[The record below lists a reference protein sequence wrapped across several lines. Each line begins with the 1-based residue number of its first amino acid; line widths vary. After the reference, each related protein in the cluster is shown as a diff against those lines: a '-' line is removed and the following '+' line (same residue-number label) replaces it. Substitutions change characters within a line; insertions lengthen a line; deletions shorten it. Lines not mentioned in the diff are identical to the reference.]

1 MLDVIT
7 KKLVLYGGADMQI
20 EMRDIYKAF
29 GMNKVLEGVNF
40 TLLSGEVHAL
50 MGENGAGKS
59 TMMNILTG
67 LHKKDGG
74 SILIDGKEVMFHSPK
89 EAERAGIAFIHQEL
103 NIWPDMTVLENLF
116 IGREMTTLGVL
127 KTKEMK
133 ALANKVL
140 NQLDISL
147 PFDRIAGSCS
157 VGEQQMIEIA
167 KTLMLEAKVI
177 IMDEP
182 TSALT
187 EREIRSLF
195 KVIHSLKKTGVS
207 VVYISHRME
216 EIFEICD
223 RITVMRDGKTI
234 DTKAIEETSFDEV
247 VKKMVGRDLEDRF
260 PSRTAVLGDIV
271 FEVKNL
277 TRKPTFDSVNFSIR
291 SGEILGISGLMGSG
305 RTEIMR
311 AIFGIDSFEHG
322 EIVINGKKET
332 IRNPSDAVKKG
343 IGFITENRKDE
354 GLLLDFSIRENIALP
369 NLESFAPQ
377 GIVKREDELTFVNL
391 MIERLKIKT
400 TSSEDAA
407 GDLSGGNQQKIVI
420 AKWIGTAPKVL
431 ILDEPTRGIDVGAK
445 REIYQL
451 MNELTERGMA
461 IIMVSSELP
470 EILGM
475 SDRILVVHE
484 GKIAGELNRAE
495 ATQEKIMVLATGGN

>member
-1 MLDVIT
+1 
-7 KKLVLYGGADMQI
+7 
-20 EMRDIYKAF
+20 
-29 GMNKVLEGVNF
+29 
-40 TLLSGEVHAL
+40 
-50 MGENGAGKS
+50 
-59 TMMNILTG
+59 
-67 LHKKDGG
+67 
-74 SILIDGKEVMFHSPK
+74 
-89 EAERAGIAFIHQEL
+89 
-103 NIWPDMTVLENLF
+103 
-116 IGREMTTLGVL
+116 
-127 KTKEMK
+127 
-133 ALANKVL
+133 
-140 NQLDISL
+140 
-147 PFDRIAGSCS
+147 
-157 VGEQQMIEIA
+157 
-167 KTLMLEAKVI
+167 
-177 IMDEP
+177 
-182 TSALT
+182 
-187 EREIRSLF
+187 
-195 KVIHSLKKTGVS
+195 
-207 VVYISHRME
+207 
-216 EIFEICD
+216 
-223 RITVMRDGKTI
+223 
-234 DTKAIEETSFDEV
+234 
-247 VKKMVGRDLEDRF
+247 
-260 PSRTAVLGDIV
+260 V

-377 GIVKREDELTFVNL
+377 GIVKREDELKFVNL